1 MTDGQIRAPRESR
14 TNGRHEQSEKLSVE
28 RDLPAGSSVT
38 EQKQFALT
46 LDLENDWYFDEPGYD
61 HLTFEYIDEFIRLV
75 DGLDIPL
82 SIFVVGRT
90 LERYP
95 EVIDRLRSELD
106 SEFHLHSYS
115 HELERTTFE
124 KDLEAGITAFR
135 DHFGT
140 DPIGYRA
147 PYGKIDASDFETLA
161 AKGFL
166 FDSSIFPSYRPGVYR
181 NLDTPLEP
189 YSPGPAPELLEI
201 PIGVVR
207 GLRIPLSQNYLK
219 LFGRPL
225 LELLSEQLLPD
236 TLVYNIHLQDLYR
249 TESYDN
255 LGTVKSWIME
265 RNLNRSPEILKETVQ
280 RLQSAGYRARS
291 MSEIYE
297 QNRVRTK
304 IQYSQ

>member
-1 MTDGQIRAPRESR
+1 MTDGEIRGIGKPRTSGHCEADS
-14 TNGRHEQSEKLSVE
+14 LSVE
-28 RDLPAGSSVT
+28 RGVSGGASDSGR
-38 EQKQFALT
+38 KQFALT

-61 HLTFEYIDEFIRLV
+61 HLTFEYIDEFIRLI

-82 SIFVVGRT
+82 SVFVVGRT
-90 LERYP
+90 LEQYP

-106 SEFHLHSYS
+106 TEFHLHSYG
-115 HELERTTFE
+115 HEMTETTFE
-124 KDLEAGITAFR
+124 ADLTAGIAAFT

-140 DPIGYRA
+140 APIGYRA
-147 PYGKIDASDFETLA
+147 PYGKIDTTDLETLA
-161 AKGFL
+161 AEGFL

-189 YSPGPAPELLEI
+189 YSPEAVPDLLEI
-201 PIGVVR
+201 PVGVLR

-225 LELLSEQLLPD
+225 LGLLSEQLLPN

-249 TESYDN
+249 TESHDK
-255 LGTVKSWIME
+255 LDGLKSRIME
-265 RNLNRSPEILKETVQ
+265 RNLDRSPELLKEAIQ
-280 RLQSAGYRARS
+280 RLHSAGYQPVS

-297 QNRVRTK
+297 QHRVRT
-304 IQYSQ
+304 QLQSSQ